1 MGLIITLV
9 LAGIILILA
18 EIFLIPGIGI
28 AGVLGVLSLC
38 GSCWYAFAYMSP
50 LTGAVATIVNVVLLT
65 VLLCYAF
72 RAKTWKK
79 LELSTVIDNAESEE
93 KACGGDK
100 GKTVTRLCPMG
111 TARIGNKNYE
121 VTAFEGMIDAGTP
134 VEVVHIENNKIYV
147 KVIMPD
153 EAF

>member
-1 MGLIITLV
+1 MGLIITLI

-28 AGVLGVLSLC
+28 AGFLGVLSLC
-38 GSCWYAFAYMSP
+38 GSSWYAFAYMSS
-50 LTGAVATIVNVVLLT
+50 LTGSIVTIFNVVLMT
-65 VLLCYAF
+65 VLLIYAF

-93 KACGGDK
+93 KVGVGDR
-100 GKTVTRLCPMG
+100 GKTVTRLGPMG

>member
-50 LTGAVATIVNVVLLT
+50 LTGAVVTIVNVVLLT
-65 VLLCYAF
+65 VLLCYASA
-72 RAKTWKK
+72 RK
-79 LELSTVIDNAESEE
+79 LGRNLN
-93 KACGGDK
+93 
-100 GKTVTRLCPMG
+100 
-111 TARIGNKNYE
+111 
-121 VTAFEGMIDAGTP
+121 
-134 VEVVHIENNKIYV
+134 
-147 KVIMPD
+147 
-153 EAF
+153 